1 MTASPP
7 GHASHTG
14 ERDSLF
20 DAHHAPSRPLIDD
33 CVHCGFC
40 LPACPTYLLWGKE
53 TDSPRGRI
61 HLMKLGLQ
69 GEVTM
74 NDAFVSHFD
83 SCLGCM
89 ACVTACPSGVQY
101 DRLIDA
107 MRPQLERHGGRAF
120 KERLFRRVL
129 FEIFPYPNRLRA
141 LAGPLWLYQRSGL
154 QRLMRV
160 SGLLAL
166 LPARLHAMDTL
177 LPSISLRA
185 ARSQLPERWPAQGP
199 TRRRV
204 GLLLGCV
211 QRIFFADVNAA
222 TARVLA
228 AEGCDVII
236 PREQGCCG
244 AILTHSGREEEA
256 AVMARQLIDAW
267 EPADVETVVVNAA
280 GCGAALKEYGHLLR
294 DDPQYAERARRLA
307 AKCRDVAEVL
317 AELEPRAP
325 RHPVPLRVAY
335 HDACH
340 LQHVQRV
347 TEQPRR
353 VLRTIPQ
360 LEVLD
365 IPESAVC
372 CGSAGIYNLVQPQPA
387 RELGDRKA
395 SHVISTNAD
404 ALVSSNPGCLLQ
416 LTSSLQQ
423 AGHPMP
429 AFHLVELLDA
439 SITGSIPGAKSGR
452 FSAAGSSDQRD

>member
-1 MTASPP
+1 M
-7 GHASHTG
+7 
-14 ERDSLF
+14 
-20 DAHHAPSRPLIDD
+20 SRPARP
-33 CVHCGFC
+33 VFS
-40 LPACPTYLLWGKE
+40 T
-53 TDSPRGRI
+53 TSSSTRRG
-61 HLMKLGLQ
+61 L
-69 GEVTM
+69 
-74 NDAFVSHFD
+74 NS
-83 SCLGCM
+83 
-89 ACVTACPSGVQY
+89 SGTVAARSR
-101 DRLIDA
+101 D
-107 MRPQLERHGGRAF
+107 
-120 KERLFRRVL
+120 RLFRRVL
-129 FEIFPYPNRLRA
+129 FEIFPHPNRLRA

-160 SGLLAL
+160 TGLLTL
-166 LPARLHAMDTL
+166 LPARLHAMDAL

-199 TRRRV
+199 RRRRV

-236 PREQGCCG
+236 PSEQGCCG

-256 AVMARQLIDAW
+256 TAMARRLIDAW
-267 EPADVETVVVNAA
+267 ERAHVDTVVVNAA

-294 DDPQYAERARRLA
+294 DDPQYAERAHRLA

-340 LQHVQRV
+340 LQHAQRV

-365 IPESAVC
+365 VPESAGLLRLRRDLQP
-372 CGSAGIYNLVQPQPA
+372 GSAA
-387 RELGDRKA
+387 
-395 SHVISTNAD
+395 
-404 ALVSSNPGCLLQ
+404 
-416 LTSSLQQ
+416 
-423 AGHPMP
+423 AG
-429 AFHLVELLDA
+429 
-439 SITGSIPGAKSGR
+439 PGARRSQGEPR
-452 FSAAGSSDQRD
+452 DLDQRGCPGVEQPRLLASAYE